1 MHGTKHALLTFA
13 ALVGLTGG
21 AAILDTASGRQ
32 TARAETV
39 EASRS
44 ADVFATPG
52 EQSRVVTRV
61 RAGKEMT
68 VLGSKNR
75 WLKVRVNGRTGWIT
89 RTNTR
94 SVALSEAAPRT
105 KRKKPFVEGRST
117 RRGFRGKAPADR
129 VGADATD
136 ESFIEDDEGRM
147 SARERRRAAAK
158 RKRAQA
164 REQRNVR
171 DEEIDEDEL
180 DEAED
185 EELLDDEEIADEEE
199 ADSSETVVVKVARLQ
214 LREEPSARSERID
227 SVRKGAR
234 LLVIERDGDWI
245 MVESEG
251 GETGWVKSSAV
262 ESGSSGGGA
271 TYARE
276 KFAKR
281 ASAGLGYAVLGQT
294 FASDGMDPRS
304 NYRISSGAAVIGLG
318 GEGIYD
324 YSKKFLLGGDLAY
337 RFHYAS
343 PGIRYSYD
351 GESANIGFKTHQLDI
366 GALGGYKLPG
376 SSGMAAFARLGYHYE
391 RFGVDNVEDFT
402 QNLAYLPSE
411 ILQGVTVGGMFD
423 APMITDKIA
432 ARAGI
437 DALVIGSRAQTLGLQ
452 DGADSSAFAL
462 WLSAGVQYA
471 FRPNLKF
478 TGGYQLAYSKTTW
491 TGVAEGSMRPHAA
504 DSTGAQR
511 SDTAHLFSVGVGRSF

>member
-1 MHGTKHALLTFA
+1 MHRTKHALLTFA
-13 ALVGLTGG
+13 AVVGLSGG
-21 AAILDTASGRQ
+21 AAVLDTTAGRG
-32 TARAETV
+32 TVRAETV
-39 EASRS
+39 EAARS

-117 RRGFRGKAPADR
+117 RRGFRGKAPSDR
-129 VGADATD
+129 VGADATE

-147 SARERRRAAAK
+147 SARERKRAAAK

-164 REQRNVR
+164 RERRNVR
-171 DEEIDEDEL
+171 EEPIDEDEL
-180 DEAED
+180 EDSED
-185 EELLDDEEIADEEE
+185 EEFLDDEESAAEEE
-199 ADSSETVVVKVARLQ
+199 DSAETVVVKVARLS
-214 LREEPSARSERID
+214 LREEPSGSSERVD

-234 LLVIERDGDWI
+234 LLVVERDGDWI
-245 MVESEG
+245 MVESED

-262 ESGSSGGGA
+262 ESRDSGGGA

-281 ASAGLGYAVLGQT
+281 ASAGLGYSILGQT

-304 NYRISSGAAVIGLG
+304 NYRISSAAAVLGLG
-318 GEGIYD
+318 GEAIYD
-324 YSKKFLLGGDLAY
+324 YSEKFLLGGDLAY

-343 PGIRYSYD
+343 PGIRYSFE

-423 APMITDKIA
+423 APMITDKIS

-452 DGADSSAFAL
+452 DGADSSAFAM

-478 TGGYQLAYSKTTW
+478 TGGYQLAYAKTTW
-491 TGVAEGSMRPHAA
+491 SGTAEGSMRPHAA

-511 SDTAHLFSVGVGRSF
+511 SDTVHLFSVLVGRSF